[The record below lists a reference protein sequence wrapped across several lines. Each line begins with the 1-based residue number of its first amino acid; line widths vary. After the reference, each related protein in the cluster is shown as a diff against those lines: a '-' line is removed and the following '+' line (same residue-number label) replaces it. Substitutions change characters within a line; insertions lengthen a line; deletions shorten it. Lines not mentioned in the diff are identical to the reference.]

1 MTERNSPEIRR
12 YPPTQNKS
20 LRAWSAAD
28 EHILKWFDD
37 QQIEPENILILND
50 RFGYLTCHF
59 NSSSISVVADN
70 KSQVKSTK
78 KNLSNNKLD
87 ESRIHFLN
95 PLEEVDKTFSFAC
108 LNIPKS
114 LEQFRFYLQK
124 IHGASSEE
132 TVVICGF
139 MTRHFS
145 PAILE
150 IAQEYFEH
158 VNQSLAWKK
167 SRVLELKGRKKQVS
181 QVEIT
186 TFEDTLPDGSNIQ
199 LKQYPGVFSLN
210 SLDNATRFL
219 ISHLTVEANDRHIL
233 DLGSGNGVLAKVV
246 QTQKPEA
253 DIHLMDDSYLAI
265 ESSRLNM
272 DEGSVSYHW
281 TDTIDDINEDLK
293 FDLVVSNPPFHLEH
307 EVNTEVAVEL
317 FREVAGRLNRGGR
330 FLCVANRHLGYRPH
344 LKKFFTQC
352 DELASNK
359 KFVIYSCRMNS

>member
-1 MTERNSPEIRR
+1 MTEPIPHEIRR

-37 QQIEPENILILND
+37 NQIEPENILILND

-59 NSSSISVVADN
+59 NSSDVSVIADN
-70 KSQVKSTK
+70 RSQLKSTK
-78 KNLSNNKLD
+78 KNLSNNQLD
-87 ESRIHFLN
+87 ESTIQFLN
-95 PLEEVDKTFSFAC
+95 PLEDIDKPFSYVC

-124 IHGASSEE
+124 IHSVSTEE
-132 TVVICGF
+132 SVVICGF
-139 MTRHFS
+139 MTRHFT

-150 IAQEYFEH
+150 VAQEYFED
-158 VNQSLAWKK
+158 VSQSLAWKK
-167 SRVLELKGRKKQVS
+167 SRVLVLKRKKTQVRQIEVDS
-181 QVEIT
+181 FT
-186 TFEDTLPDGSNIQ
+186 DTLPNGSEIK

-210 SLDNATRFL
+210 RIDNATRFL
-219 ISHLTVEANDRHIL
+219 VSNLSFEADDQHIL

-246 QTQKPEA
+246 QIEKPGA

-272 DEGSVSYHW
+272 DEGSVSFHW
-281 TDTIDDINEDLK
+281 TDTLDDIDEDIK
-293 FDLVVSNPPFHLEH
+293 FDLVISNPPFHLEY

-317 FREVAGRLNRGGR
+317 FREVAGRLNQGGR

-344 LKKFFTQC
+344 LKKFFTKC
-352 DELASNK
+352 DELVSNK